1 MLWKGFQRPK
11 RLEVDRESLTSTYGR
26 FIAQPFERGFA
37 TTIGNALRRCLLS
50 SIEGAAITAIH
61 IEGVLHEFSSVS
73 GVQEDVTDII
83 LNLKQV
89 PIRLHTDEPKVLSID
104 VEGSGKVTAGQMSE
118 DAQVEIVDPSIH
130 IATPN
135 EGGRLKLQAQV
146 KRGRGYVSADRNFDE
161 SMGIGWIPVDSAH
174 SPVRRVNYRVEA
186 ARLGQTTDYER
197 LILEVWTNG
206 TVSPEE
212 AVSLAAMLLK
222 DHLGIFIQSEESRDA
237 RSSPA
242 WTRCWPR
249 TSTSS
254 ISRCARPTRSR
265 MPTSTRC
272 AISCAGPRRTC
283 WRPRTSARSP
293 SRRCRRSWRSW
304 VFPSAWKCPSGPVSG
319 LRPKERTSCVMPS
332 EGESWAGPP
341 PIAKPCFAI
350 SSSRS

>member
-11 RLEVDRESLTSTYGR
+11 RIEIDRESLTPTYGR
-26 FIAQPFERGFA
+26 FTAQPFERGFA

-61 IEGVLHEFSSVS
+61 IEGVLHEFSSVP
-73 GVQEDVTDII
+73 GVVEDVTDII

-89 PIRLHTDEPKVLSID
+89 PIKLHTEEPKVLSID
-104 VEGSGKVTAGQMSE
+104 VPGPGKVTAGQMTE
-118 DAQVEIVDPSIH
+118 DPQIEIYDPTVH

-135 EGGRLKLQAQV
+135 EEGRLKLQAQV

-222 DHLGIFIQSEESRDA
+222 DHLGIFIQTEESLRHDGGELGREELAGLDALLAKNIDELDLSVRSANSLKNANIHTLRDLV
-237 RSSPA
+237 
-242 WTRCWPR
+242 
-249 TSTSS
+249 
-254 ISRCARPTRSR
+254 
-265 MPTSTRC
+265 
-272 AISCAGPRRTC
+272 RRTEKDMLETKNFGKKSLEEVQEVLDKLGLSLGMDVPE
-283 WRPRTSARSP
+283 RPGAGASA
-293 SRRCRRSWRSW
+293 
-304 VFPSAWKCPSGPVSG
+304 
-319 LRPKERTSCVMPS
+319 
-332 EGESWAGPP
+332 
-341 PIAKPCFAI
+341 
-350 SSSRS
+350 